1 MLEIHAEIVDIVKND
16 SILQGFTGYTIND
29 ERVYAWNPAE
39 DVIYSSSKKAAI
51 FYRTVTGKRPNKW
64 SYPKQFA
71 NSTLFLRVVSI
82 DQETTDK
89 IGERLIA
96 LFDLQTVE
104 TTNWRIG
111 SCELVN
117 YNDALP
123 EGTPSNT
130 QWIKMVSFAFTNVLK
145 RN

>member
-1 MLEIHAEIVDIVKND
+1 MLELHAEIVDIVIND
-16 SILQGFTGYTIND
+16 SIIQGLTGYTVSD

-51 FYRTVTGKRPNKW
+51 FYRTATGKRPNRW
-64 SYPKQFA
+64 SYPMQFA
-71 NSTLFLRVVSI
+71 NSSLFFRIVSI

-96 LFDLQTVE
+96 LFDLNVIE
-104 TTNWRIG
+104 TTNWRVCH
-111 SCELVN
+111 CELVN

-123 EGTPSNT
+123 EGAPSNT
-130 QWIKMVSFAFTNVLK
+130 QWIKMVSFLFSNVLK